1 MRFIH
6 LYLVGYFIV
15 VLGIGLALWQTG
27 VLGYVAPIWI
37 GVGALVAIGV
47 GIMLS
52 GVLWQAD
59 HHQSGST
66 VTLTLLDEA
75 RTQRLNH
82 SHSRPLAVPV
92 VTASPP
98 CRRA

>member
-1 MRFIH
+1 MTMRFIH

-52 GVLWQAD
+52 VS
-59 HHQSGST
+59 SGKPSIT
-66 VTLTLLDEA
+66 KEV
-75 RTQRLNH
+75 Q
-82 SHSRPLAVPV
+82 P
-92 VTASPP
+92 
-98 CRRA
+98 